1 MRNMRSSGPC
11 LKAITQN
18 QIWNYCKF
26 RYKRD
31 NQTNNSKTNR
41 HCHGKDLKKGMNTNN
56 SKTQNRTVLEAT
68 QSKPHKNQGF
78 SRCYGTI
85 SSSRIT
91 CQYKSGNRSFFSS
104 RSYWKTRTGLCS
116 RHYNRRQLLN
126 RYCITF
132 NQSVLVLIFEGR
144 TNFPTFFF
152 SIDAL

>member
-1 MRNMRSSGPC
+1 MWETCTVPDLVLRLSP
-11 LKAITQN
+11 KIKFEITVSLDTKG
-18 QIWNYCKF
+18 IIKLTI
-26 RYKRD
+26 RKRTD
-31 NQTNNSKTNR
+31 IVMER
-41 HCHGKDLKKGMNTNN
+41 ILKKGMNTNN

-91 CQYKSGNRSFFSS
+91 CQYKSGNRSFFFS
-104 RSYWKTRTGLCS
+104 RSFWKTRTGLCS

-152 SIDAL
+152 L